1 MRLNDVASNLPNFS
15 YQQKYRQIDVSIE
28 LLPVILDP
36 RNRTVD
42 VAALM
47 YGLAHV
53 LDFMEILRNRNIRL
67 KKTAKVYIEDET
79 LKHFLSGVRY
89 RNKLCTNFL
98 RSFLGRGC
106 LIAKASTF

>member
-1 MRLNDVASNLPNFS
+1 MRLNDVASNLPNFF

-67 KKTAKVYIEDET
+67 KKNSQSLY
-79 LKHFLSGVRY
+79 
-89 RNKLCTNFL
+89 
-98 RSFLGRGC
+98 
-106 LIAKASTF
+106 